1 MNKKNVTIFG
11 TLVFPLGIGQR
22 AVIQEKDC
30 VRTTSPVQHFVTK
43 PSGEIQ
49 IETRNTW
56 YLLKPAAAEVRR
68 SDNMR

>member
-30 VRTTSPVQHFVTK
+30 VRTTSPVQFFAAT
-43 PSGEIQ
+43 PTGEIQ

-56 YLLKPAAAEVRR
+56 YLLKPAEAEQHR
-68 SDNMR
+68 S